1 MSIVKIQKNLT
12 PRENILNLIKESN
25 KDTVLMFQIDDISEI
40 LI

>member
-25 KDTVLMFQIDDISEI
+25 KDNPSGDELS
-40 LI
+40 LH